1 MKIHIKKIK
10 KKPQKETLNKFD
22 TPHRSLTHESQF
34 IVYFMLLLLLFCLGF
49 VFSIHFTS
57 LVPRVEVVISVQF
70 LFIKNLLLVW
80 LSLV

>member
-10 KKPQKETLNKFD
+10 KKTQKETLNKFD

-34 IVYFMLLLLLFCLGF
+34 IVYFMLLLFCLGF